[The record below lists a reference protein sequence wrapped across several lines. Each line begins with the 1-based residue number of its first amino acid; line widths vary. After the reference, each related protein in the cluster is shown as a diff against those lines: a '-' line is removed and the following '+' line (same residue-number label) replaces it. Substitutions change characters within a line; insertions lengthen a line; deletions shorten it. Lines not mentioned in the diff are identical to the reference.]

1 MTQHGFG
8 GFGLISKE
16 LNISATWIR
25 KQVSSNKYSSKQ
37 IVISQQKKKIINKG
51 SGFSFNS
58 DAEARFG
65 GIV

>member
-8 GFGLISKE
+8 GFGLILKE

-37 IVISQQKKKIINKG
+37 IVISQYKKNYNKG

-58 DAEARFG
+58 DAQARFG